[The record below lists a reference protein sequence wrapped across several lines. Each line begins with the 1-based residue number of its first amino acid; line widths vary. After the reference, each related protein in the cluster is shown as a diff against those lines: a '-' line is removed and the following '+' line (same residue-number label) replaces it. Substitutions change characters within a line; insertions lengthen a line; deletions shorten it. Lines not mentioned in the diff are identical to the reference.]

1 MFIKNS
7 KYIIVDYGMG
17 NLSSVQ
23 KKFKKIGIEA
33 TISHE
38 YEKISQADK
47 LILPGVGHFK
57 KAVENLKSLGLW
69 DVLNESALIKKI
81 PVMGICLG
89 MQLMAQ
95 RSEEGYTDGFGW
107 FNADIVRFN
116 VADNLIHKVPHIG
129 WNTIQQAKQ
138 SILLNNVSPSAEYY
152 FVHSYHAK
160 ANNPSE
166 VLSYSNYE
174 YEFVSAMEKNNIFG
188 FQFHPEKS
196 HEYGEQILKNF
207 ADL

>member
-1 MFIKNS
+1 M
-7 KYIIVDYGMG
+7 IILIIDYGMG

-23 KKFKKIGIEA
+23 RKFSKVGIET
-33 TISHE
+33 TITNDVTQIR
-38 YEKISQADK
+38 KADK

-69 DVLNESALIKKI
+69 DPLNESVLIKKI

-89 MQLMAQ
+89 MQLMAK
-95 RSEEGYTDGFGW
+95 RSEEGDTDGLGW
-107 FNADIVRFN
+107 FNADIVRFK
-116 VADNLIHKVPHIG
+116 VADNLKHKVPHIG
-129 WNTIQQAKQ
+129 WNTIQQAKP
-138 SILLNNVSPSAEYY
+138 SILLNKVSPEAEYY

-174 YEFVSAMEKNNIFG
+174 YDFVSAMEKGNVFG
-188 FQFHPEKS
+188 VQFHPEKS

>member
-1 MFIKNS
+1 MNIQII
-7 KYIIVDYGMG
+7 IIVDYGMG

-23 KKFKKIGIEA
+23 RKFSKMGIET
-33 TISHE
+33 TITNDI
-38 YEKISQADK
+38 KQIRKADK

-69 DVLNESALIKKI
+69 DVLNESVLIKKI

-89 MQLMAQ
+89 MQLMAK
-95 RSEEGYTDGFGW
+95 RSEEGYTDGLGW
-107 FNADIVRFN
+107 LNADIVRFQ
-116 VADNLIHKVPHIG
+116 VADALKHKVPHIG
-129 WNTIQQAKQ
+129 WNTIQQAKS
-138 SILLNNVSPSAEYY
+138 SILLNNVSPDAEYY

-174 YEFVSAMEKNNIFG
+174 YEFVSAMEKDNIFG

-196 HEYGEQILKNF
+196 HSIGEQLLLNF
-207 ADL
+207 SRL